1 LAARVLGDWDAWK
14 WRFAPGWFASLMEK
28 GDRMRSSL
36 ELAHFAGA
44 RAAPFALGSN
54 IVTRSKA
61 GANYERLSTSSCVVS
76 LGNFRAVS
84 GGTSRG
90 SGDVTVWAVPDAAED
105 RIESRKNVNQY
116 QMSRIGT
123 PMS

>member
-1 LAARVLGDWDAWK
+1 MGNGYDAIGEGTAYI
-14 WRFAPGWFASLMEK
+14 FVAVEDVNF
-28 GDRMRSSL
+28 
-36 ELAHFAGA
+36 
-44 RAAPFALGSN
+44 AAPETSMGHRASVPILEN
-54 IVTRSKA
+54 I
-61 GANYERLSTSSCVVS
+61 GHTSSCVVN

-84 GGTSRG
+84 GGTSRRG